1 LEVVVLTVETWVEL
15 MGMGVCW
22 EDEGIERVREGIAE
36 GDVGSA
42 GGISEG
48 MEDEEAV
55 RVWDWPGARWRLSF
69 ATAEVQEGEA
79 VDEVV
84 EPGVQPA
91 LTIMLTTAPSVMPSY
106 SLSSLLSASAFPLKR
121 SRWTSGGGA
130 VGFEEERVDL
140 RVEIGSETETEGR
153 E

>member
-55 RVWDWPGARWRLSF
+55 RVWD
-69 ATAEVQEGEA
+69 
-79 VDEVV
+79 
-84 EPGVQPA
+84 
-91 LTIMLTTAPSVMPSY
+91 
-106 SLSSLLSASAFPLKR
+106 
-121 SRWTSGGGA
+121 
-130 VGFEEERVDL
+130 
-140 RVEIGSETETEGR
+140 
-153 E
+153 